1 MGALLAS
8 FAWTLTSG
16 CSSGGADRDDDN
28 SPGGN
33 VMEAA
38 AGDGATVVMPG
49 TAGTGG
55 SSGTHLNPLC
65 GVMGQCLSPDNTL
78 ACLGYEPPRDPPSA
92 AGGAGG
98 EGGEGGEAGA
108 SGAEA
113 GGAGAGGLGQGGSPN
128 EPSGGDGG
136 QTQGGAAQAGQGS
149 GGAPSGSAGE
159 GGSGGDSSVEPPA
172 SFGCQVVRV
181 GNQLE
186 RQCQVAGDGAIN
198 APCFSAADC
207 QAGLACVSEGEAG
220 RCLRYCC
227 AGDGT
232 CDKGT
237 YCADQ
242 PLRKL
247 SSDTSSSEPPRV
259 PVCVPA
265 DDCSLED
272 TFPCPENTECRCK
285 GNTACVV
292 VRADGTTT
300 CRVPGTGVQGD
311 SCGGVAGT
319 APCAWNH
326 VCSSVTQK
334 CVKICHID
342 PAKDECAPQKC
353 QTSSELP
360 QNFGVCVGPLK

>member
-1 MGALLAS
+1 MRASKLFALGGLLGT
-8 FAWTLTSG
+8 FAWAMASG
-16 CSSGGADRDDDN
+16 CSSSGDGRDSNNSAGGSMMVAD
-28 SPGGN
+28 
-33 VMEAA
+33 

-55 SSGTHLNPLC
+55 SSGSNLNPLC
-65 GVMGQCLSPDNTL
+65 GDAAAQCLPDNTV
-78 ACLGYEPPRDPPSA
+78 ACLNYRPPSDPPD
-92 AGGAGG
+92 GA
-98 EGGEGGEAGA
+98 GGEGGEAGA
-108 SGAEA
+108 S
-113 GGAGAGGLGQGGSPN
+113 GAGGLGQGGSPN

-136 QTQGGAAQAGQGS
+136 QAQGGAAQAGQGS
-149 GGAPSGSAGE
+149 GGAPGGSAGD
-159 GGSGGDSSVEPPA
+159 GGDGGVEPPA

-186 RQCQVAGDGAIN
+186 RKCQVAGDGAVN

-232 CDKGT
+232 CGKGT

-247 SSDTSSSEPPRV
+247 SSDTSNSEPPRV

-272 TFPCPENTECRCK
+272 TFPCPEGSECRCR
-285 GNTACVV
+285 GDTACVV

-300 CRVPGTGVQGD
+300 CRVPGTGMQGD
-311 SCGGVAGT
+311 PC
-319 APCAWNH
+319 PCAWNH

-342 PAKDECAPQKC
+342 PAQDECAPQKC
-353 QTSSELP
+353 QASSELP